1 METGAGLGA
10 VHAAV
15 AGQEGAAPAQGEAV
29 GGVVTQEALG
39 PQHRGHPEVMM
50 VTSHLGQVSHRL
62 TRHRPRPLEAAVT
75 QQRVT
80 RQLVHVAHAWA
91 RKRIRYFGL

>member
-62 TRHRPRPLEAAVT
+62 APQASGPA
-75 QQRVT
+75 QRTVAQERIA
-80 RQLVHVAHAWA
+80 RQGE
-91 RKRIRYFGL
+91 YGLSS

>member
-50 VTSHLGQVSHRL
+50 ITSDLG
-62 TRHRPRPLEAAVT
+62 
-75 QQRVT
+75 
-80 RQLVHVAHAWA
+80 
-91 RKRIRYFGL
+91 

>member
-15 AGQEGAAPAQGEAV
+15 AGQEGAAPAQREAV

-39 PQHRGHPEVMM
+39 PQHRGHPEVMV
-50 VTSHLGQVSHRL
+50 VTSHLGQVSHGL
-62 TRHRPRPLEAAVT
+62 TRKAPGPA
-75 QQRVT
+75 QRTVAQDRVA
-80 RQLVHVAHAWA
+80 RQ
-91 RKRIRYFGL
+91 REYGLSS